1 MLQQIGQAAMFAGLA
16 LSLEVVITSLARM
29 KQDADSAREAIENLG
44 RADVQ
49 GAIGN
54 AHSLLGSNRPLAVG
68 QGAELMVSAGKTAMD
83 VLNKSYGG
91 DAMTAVRPAQAF
103 EAGRAL
109 LAKQVALDKQLDELH
124 KQLSVATEADRV
136 RIEEGN

>member
-1 MLQQIGQAAMFAGLA
+1 MFAGLA

-29 KQDADSAREAIENLG
+29 KQDADSARDAIENLG
-44 RADVQ
+44 KPDVQ
-49 GAIGN
+49 GAISN
-54 AHSLLGSNRPLAVG
+54 AHSLMAATGRSRVG

-109 LAKQVALDKQLDELH
+109 LA
-124 KQLSVATEADRV
+124 SRS
-136 RIEEGN
+136 R